1 LKPRQQGTDRTYGQ
15 AQRRGGASFTRYGSF
30 LVLTA
35 LILVCS
41 LAVTPDLAACSQS
54 NAIHTMFVPEQ
65 FTNPVT
71 CVMHG
76 QAYLAETSF
85 GQELGEDERVKIVCV
100 RNSGPPTKV
109 GSLQ

>member
-1 LKPRQQGTDRTYGQ
+1 
-15 AQRRGGASFTRYGSF
+15 

-54 NAIHTMFVPEQ
+54 NAVHTMFVPEQ
-65 FTNPVT
+65 FGNPVT

-76 QAYLAETSF
+76 QAYLAETSI
-85 GQELGEDERVKIVCV
+85 GQEIGQDERVKVVCI
-100 RNSGPPTKV
+100 RNSPASRKV
-109 GSLQ
+109 SSLE